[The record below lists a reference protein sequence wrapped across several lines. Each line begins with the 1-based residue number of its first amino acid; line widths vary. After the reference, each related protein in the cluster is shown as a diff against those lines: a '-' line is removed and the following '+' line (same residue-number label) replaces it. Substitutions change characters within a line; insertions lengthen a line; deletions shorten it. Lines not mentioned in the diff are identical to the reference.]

1 MKKNYYEGKTI
12 EEAKE
17 KAITDLGLN
26 EDDLIVS
33 VIEEKNSLLKKNTK
47 IEVVNINDLISYIKE
62 SLTEI
67 TKLMNIDINLEV
79 RRRENNINI
88 KIFSD
93 NNAILIGK
101 NGRTIGA
108 FQILIRQLVASQ
120 INNPFTITLD
130 IENYKEKKMK
140 NLEYLAKKLAR
151 DVNKTKIE
159 IKMEPMNSYERRI
172 IHSALSDDKFVYT
185 SSVGEE
191 PNRCVVIK
199 PREE

>member
-1 MKKNYYEGKTI
+1 MKKNYYEGKTL

>member
-1 MKKNYYEGKTI
+1 MKKNYYEGKTL

-108 FQILIRQLVASQ
+108 F
-120 INNPFTITLD
+120 
-130 IENYKEKKMK
+130 
-140 NLEYLAKKLAR
+140 
-151 DVNKTKIE
+151 
-159 IKMEPMNSYERRI
+159 
-172 IHSALSDDKFVYT
+172 
-185 SSVGEE
+185 
-191 PNRCVVIK
+191 
-199 PREE
+199 